1 MQTMSKR
8 IFKIMKTDVDTTDT
22 SRFKCDELFVVETL
36 KEYDRIIV
44 NGNATAI
51 LNNSGGVMMGLVPQ
65 KLVGGEISDDIYWL
79 VENKDKSIKKVP
91 HKFTIRFL
99 E

>member
-1 MQTMSKR
+1 MEDYIVRATAADAAIRAFAITSKEL
-8 IFKIMKTDVDTTDT
+8 VDTARRHHHTT
-22 SRFKCDELFVVETL
+22 PVM
-36 KEYDRIIV
+36 
-44 NGNATAI
+44 TAG
-51 LNNSGGVMMGLVPQ
+51 LGRLLSVGAMMGLVPQ

>member
-1 MQTMSKR
+1 MSKR
-8 IFKIMKTDVDTTDT
+8 IFKIMKIDVDTTDT

-44 NGNATAI
+44 NGNDTAI
-51 LNNSGGVMMGLVPQ
+51 LNNYGGVMMGLVPQ